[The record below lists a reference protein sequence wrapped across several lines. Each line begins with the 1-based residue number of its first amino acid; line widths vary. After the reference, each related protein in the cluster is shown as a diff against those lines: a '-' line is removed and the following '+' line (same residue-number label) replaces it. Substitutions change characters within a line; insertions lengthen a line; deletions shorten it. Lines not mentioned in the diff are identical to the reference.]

1 MLKAEQ
7 TVAHMVQLELTLL
20 LHQVGLDFRFNL
32 QLSEI
37 PIYTFKDRSLTTLSA
52 IKNLSAVVPVSKYTW
67 YCGTQM
73 IDTWYCGTNR

>member
-32 QLSEI
+32 QYDYRKFLFI
-37 PIYTFKDRSLTTLSA
+37 LFKDRPPTTLSA
-52 IKNLSAVVPVSKYTW
+52 IKNLS
-67 YCGTQM
+67 GTS
-73 IDTWYCGTNR
+73 I